1 MRSRFDLVTI
11 DTPRPGLLAAFWCA
25 ALGLHETEREDGDR
39 WVVLGDSDGNR
50 RIGIQRSAH
59 TPGGI
64 HIDLACGP
72 AEFDEEVARLT
83 GLGAVLRSPTR
94 TESYG
99 RIANF
104 ADPAGNAFD
113 LCAYRHGGSA
123 AG

>member
-1 MRSRFDLVTI
+1 MHSRFDLVTI
-11 DTPRPGLLAAFWCA
+11 DTPRPGPLAEFWCA
-25 ALGLHETEREDGDR
+25 ALGLREIEREDGDR
-39 WVVLGDSDGNR
+39 WVVLADSDGTR
-50 RIGIQRSAH
+50 RIGIQRGAH
-59 TPGGI
+59 VPGGI
-64 HIDLACGP
+64 HLDLACGP
-72 AEFDEEVARLT
+72 AEFDEEVARLA
-83 GLGAVLRSPTR
+83 GLCALLRSPVR